1 MRFDDGVGLKSLRGR
16 NLVPAVT
23 NLNRDI
29 SEEGRNAFRHAMDPG
44 GAAEE
49 PTDFYYYPRDEEVR
63 FGGNRYVEGSVGV
76 HQSAYNSTYK

>member
-1 MRFDDGVGLKSLRGR
+1 VRFDDGVGLKSLRGR

-49 PTDFYYYPRDEEVR
+49 PTDLYVYADD
-63 FGGNRYVEGSVGV
+63 GGNTYVEGSVGV